1 MAYYKIKVEQEAMVR
16 ASGLPFTIVRATQFH
31 TLIAT
36 WLDMTARVRL
46 LAGGRARF
54 QPVAPREVATVIA
67 DVAEGP
73 PRAEG
78 VTIGGPEVHDLGELA
93 RAYKNAKGLKA
104 AVVPLPLP
112 PKVSRAMKSGALTIA
127 DPDHRG
133 KTTFAEWLRRD

>member
-1 MAYYKIKVEQEAMVR
+1 M
-16 ASGLPFTIVRATQFH
+16 
-31 TLIAT
+31 
-36 WLDMTARVRL
+36 WLQMTARVRL

-73 PRAEG
+73 PRPET
-78 VTIGGPEVHDLGELA
+78 VTIAGPEVHELGELA
-93 RAYKNAKGLKA
+93 RAYKEAKGMRA

-112 PKVSRAMKSGALTIA
+112 PKLGRAMKGGALTIA

-133 KTTFAEWLRRD
+133 STTFAEWLRR